1 MINLTVESNDCP
13 DDTYFKTCQVSP
25 WIDTD
30 GVLQIVDGRGT
41 RRSWGTPSVS
51 SIVTQLT
58 DDVVQVSVTGWHKHT
73 VSPVG
78 GVYYFVML
86 DGGWVRKMGSAKIVK
101 DAKAQYELL
110 SA

>member
-1 MINLTVESNDCP
+1 MINLTVESHDCP

-25 WIDTD
+25 WIAD

-41 RRSWGTPSVS
+41 RKSWGAPSVS

-58 DDVVQVSVTGWHKHT
+58 DDVVQVQVTGWHKHT
-73 VSPVG
+73 ISPVG

-110 SA
+110 AA